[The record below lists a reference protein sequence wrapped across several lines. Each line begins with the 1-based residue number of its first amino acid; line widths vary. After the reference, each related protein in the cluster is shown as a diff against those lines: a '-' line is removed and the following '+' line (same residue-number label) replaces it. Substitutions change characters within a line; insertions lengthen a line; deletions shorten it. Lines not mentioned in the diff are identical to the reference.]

1 MQEITNFV
9 HDLFIMI
16 VGVSFI
22 EILMPEGNIARYV
35 KYVIS
40 LSVLGTMLLPIVKFI
55 A

>member
-1 MQEITNFV
+1 MHEITNFV
-9 HDLFIMI
+9 YEIFIMI

-22 EILMPEGNIARYV
+22 EILMPEGNLAKYV

-40 LSVLGTMLLPIVKFI
+40 LSIIGTMLLPIVKFI